1 MYVKGCLKI
10 NHTYNNST
18 KYGKRANFLKIH
30 VLHVNNRHYN
40 FVY

>member
-10 NHTYNNST
+10 NHTYINST
-18 KYGKRANFLKIH
+18 KYGKRANFLKI
-30 VLHVNNRHYN
+30 LHVNNRHYN

>member
-18 KYGKRANFLKIH
+18 KYGKRANFFKI
-30 VLHVNNRHYN
+30 LFVNNGHYN